1 MKNLFKVLS
10 VCTVA
15 AMTLSSC
22 NCFTKMAKNQD
33 DIALTCV
40 PEVLVLN
47 NGNVDAAITVSFPEK
62 YFNAKAVLRVTPV
75 VVFEGGEVAGATQY
89 FQGVKV
95 DDNYTVID
103 KTMGGQ

>member
-1 MKNLFKVLS
+1 MFMKNLFKVLT

-15 AMTLSSC
+15 VMTLSSC

-47 NGNVDAAITVSFPEK
+47 NGKVDAAITVTFPEK
-62 YFNAKAVLRVTPV
+62 YFNAKPV
-75 VVFEGGEVAGATQY
+75 IPLQYTLQELILLLFCMKAIYQVV
-89 FQGVKV
+89 
-95 DDNYTVID
+95 N
-103 KTMGGQ
+103 

>member
-1 MKNLFKVLS
+1 MFMKNLFKVLT

-15 AMTLSSC
+15 VMTLSSC

-47 NGNVDAAITVSFPEK
+47 NG
-62 YFNAKAVLRVTPV
+62 
-75 VVFEGGEVAGATQY
+75 
-89 FQGVKV
+89 KV
-95 DDNYTVID
+95 DQHAGDGIHQHGLPPVLAAKQPRDTGAFQKIAD
-103 KTMGGQ
+103 TI